1 MNIYLNSQQ
10 DAMEFVSLVSG
21 FPYEADL
28 KFGICMGDGKSILG
42 VLGMAIRKKATL
54 TIYGEGPQNDICE
67 KLQIYAMALENM
79 VSGIRY
85 QDIPEMKIENE
96 SEKGRQK

>member
-1 MNIYLNSQQ
+1 MSNMNIYLNSQQ

-21 FPYEADL
+21 IPYEADL
-28 KFGICMGDGKSILG
+28 KYGNCMEDAKSILG

-67 KLQIYAMALENM
+67 KLQKYAMA
-79 VSGIRY
+79 
-85 QDIPEMKIENE
+85 
-96 SEKGRQK
+96 